1 VGWIMRRGIRKIKQ
15 LFHLEIFDFFSSP
28 VRDRDEEERQMGRQ
42 RRGSAALE
50 IALPPWRSLCRPG
63 NRSAALEIAGDR
75 SAALEI
81 ALPPRR
87 SLCRPGNRSAA
98 LEIALP
104 PWKSLCRPGNRSA
117 AQEIALPPWKSLCR
131 PGDHSAAQEITLPP
145 WKSLCRPGVG
155 ARGEC

>member
-1 VGWIMRRGIRKIKQ
+1 MRRGIRKIKQ

-87 SLCRPGNRSAA
+87 SLCRPGDRSAA

-104 PWKSLCRPGNRSA
+104 PWSWGAGGGAKSVRWGLEDVR
-117 AQEIALPPWKSLCR
+117 IAGGKERGQRKKEKSEK
-131 PGDHSAAQEITLPP
+131 GS
-145 WKSLCRPGVG
+145 
-155 ARGEC
+155 